1 MPPARTMPQKAISAL
16 CQVILMGLFLTLLFY
31 SGREAYK
38 IRLYAIKT
46 YGRIIH
52 EFDPWFNFR
61 ATKYLADNG
70 WKKFFTWFDYESWY
84 PLGRPV
90 GTTIYP
96 GMQITSVWI
105 WKFLGTMDKKFQMSL
120 NDVCVFVPAWFGVS
134 ASVFLGLL
142 AKECS
147 GSYAVGGLSAA
158 IMAIV
163 PAHLMRSVG
172 GGYDN
177 ESIAMTAMCMTFF
190 CWCRALRNDPSVT
203 DGRATRDSYLWGVLA
218 GLAYI
223 YMVAAWGGYVFV
235 GNMIG
240 AHAASLF
247 FLMRYT
253 SKLHRA
259 YSLFY
264 VIGTVGAMQVPV
276 VGWSPLK
283 STEQIAPLLVFCALQ
298 ILEYVEV
305 QRRKHKLSAL
315 KVFLKRVQVTVLVLL
330 PIAAIAFVLQTQ
342 YNYFGPPSAR
352 VRGLFVK
359 HTRTGNPLVDSVAEH
374 QPANKQAYQQY
385 LHNVYDIA
393 PYGFALCF
401 LRWSDANS
409 FLILYSV
416 IAYYF
421 SSKMA
426 RLVILL
432 GPVAS
437 ALGGVALGVAADQLL
452 LSPSARLVGSFLPPS
467 LVPEEDDEEDE
478 EEDEEDEEEDEDAN
492 GKGRKGRKKKSATD
506 MRKLKQSVANIGRSA
521 LTFYNFRLTCVLR
534 ILVGI
539 HLARQTVR
547 PAKEFHKYTHELAE
561 QLSQPSI
568 MFKARLNNGKE
579 IMVDD
584 YREAYWWLAKRTPP
598 DARVMAWWDYGYQIA
613 GIGNRTTIAD
623 GNTWNHEHIA
633 TLGRILSA
641 PEDKAH
647 KIARHLADYVLVWA
661 GGGGDDLAKSPHMAR
676 IGNSVYHDI
685 CPEPTCSQFGFYQG
699 GIPTPMME
707 KCLLYKTV
715 RYGEPG
721 VPPLNPKRFQ
731 HAYTSKYGKVR
742 IFKVMNVSLKSKKW
756 VADPANRVCD
766 APGSWY
772 CVGQYPPALA
782 SLIAKRKPFKQLEDF
797 NVERDADSQK
807 YVDEYHKRMEGGGRG
822 GDYDEYGEMGDD
834 PYGGMGGMGDAA
846 SSLGI
851 APIGCFGRESELGA
865 DKVYTGG
872 KAGSQLA
879 AALQW
884 AGGKGKKYAAIAKA
898 NSVDGHVFA
907 FNELPDASGDL
918 GNDEGCDAP
927 CEDIE
932 SFGCG
937 CADGVCREAGAGA
950 LPGEDNAR
958 RWIVYKVP
966 DEFVQKGS
974 ARSSKGKGKGKKSRQ
989 PKSEL

>member
-1 MPPARTMPQKAISAL
+1 MPQKALSAISSCAL
-16 CQVILMGLFLTLLFY
+16 LAIFVTLLFY

-46 YGRIIH
+46 YGRVIH

-70 WKKFFTWFDYESWY
+70 WQKFFTWFDYESWY

-105 WKFLGTMDKKFQMSL
+105 WQVLGSLDKKFQMSL

-134 ASVFLGLL
+134 ATVFLGLL
-142 AKECS
+142 AKECT
-147 GSYAVGGLSAA
+147 GSNAVGGLSAA
-158 IMAIV
+158 IMAVV

-190 CWCRALRNDPSVT
+190 CWCRALRPDPSVK
-203 DGRATRDSYLWGVLA
+203 DGHATRDSYLWGTLA
-218 GLAYI
+218 GFAYV
-223 YMVAAWGGYVFV
+223 YMVAAWGGFVFV
-235 GNMIG
+235 VNMVG
-240 AHAASLF
+240 AHAAALF
-247 FLMRYT
+247 FLCRYT

-264 VIGTVGAMQVPV
+264 VIGTLGAMRVPV

-283 STEQIAPLLVFCALQ
+283 STEQLAPLLVFFALQ

-305 QRRKHKLSAL
+305 QRRKRQLSMVQ
-315 KVFLKRVQVTVLVLL
+315 VFLLRVKVTL
-330 PIAAIAFVLQTQ
+330 PLILGAASVAFFLQTR

-374 QPANKQAYQQY
+374 QPANAQAYQQY

-393 PYGFALCF
+393 PYGFLLSF
-401 LRWSDANS
+401 FRWSDANA
-409 FLILYSV
+409 FLILYAV

-437 ALGGVALGVAADQLL
+437 VLGGVLLGMGADQLL
-452 LSPSARLVGSFLPPS
+452 IYPSGKLIASFLPAS
-467 LVPEEDDEEDE
+467 LVPNDDDDDDDDDDDEEGD
-478 EEDEEDEEEDEDAN
+478 DNAN
-492 GKGRKGRKKKSATD
+492 GKGRKGGKGGKGASGEL
-506 MRKLKQSVANIGRSA
+506 RKLKQSVHNIRRLA
-521 LTFYNFRLTCVLR
+521 VKFYNFRLLCVLR
-534 ILVGI
+534 IALGI
-539 HLARQTVR
+539 YLARQCVE
-547 PAKEFHKYTHELAE
+547 PAKDFYKYTHELAE

-647 KIARHLADYVLVWA
+647 RIARHLADYVLVWA

-721 VPPLNPKRFQ
+721 VPPLSPKRFQ
-731 HAYTSKYGKVR
+731 HAFTSKYGKVR

-772 CVGQYPPALA
+772 CVGQYPPALS

-797 NVERDADSQK
+797 NVERSEEDK
-807 YVDEYHKRMEGGGRG
+807 RYVDEYHRRMEGNRGRG
-822 GDYDEYGEMGDD
+822 EYDDYGGEMGDD
-834 PYGGMGGMGDAA
+834 PYAGMGDAA

-851 APIGCFGRESELGA
+851 APVGCFGRESELGS

-872 KAGSQLA
+872 KSGSQLA
-879 AALQW
+879 LALQW
-884 AGGKGKKYAAIAKA
+884 AGSRGKKYAAIAKA
-898 NSVDGHVFA
+898 SSVDGHVFA
-907 FNELPDASGDL
+907 FNELPDSSSDL
-918 GNDEGCDAP
+918 GMDEGCDAP

-932 SFGCG
+932 SLGCG
-937 CADGVCREAGAGA
+937 CADGVCRESGAA
-950 LPGEDNAR
+950 KLPGEDNAR
-958 RWIVYKVP
+958 RWIVYAVP
-966 DEFVQKGS
+966 AEFIKKPA
-974 ARSSKGKGKGKKSRQ
+974 ARKTGKGKSKKSRP